1 MNILCFLATLA
12 NSFKFLLTKP
22 DGLLGEFKNKI
33 IFFDFNVFN
42 FFSKIWAVGYLL
54 FSLFVSSQ

>member
-42 FFSKIWAVGYLL
+42 FFFKILAVC
-54 FSLFVSSQ
+54 